1 MRYQRRDSFPIV
13 LTSPISDKATTTIA
27 ENRDITTI
35 PLHRCF
41 LHQVQTPIQQAR
53 PNPNLV
59 DPSQQL
65 PALSQAHTK
74 LPNYQSSF
82 LLATTPHNPPSRRSN
97 ILDPDTRIKLIF
109 TNSEPPAPF
118 LHPHSPFPFSPE
130 RFCRYRILVARMYES
145 SEVGIHKSVDDV

>member
-65 PALSQAHTK
+65 PALSQAHTN

-82 LLATTPHNPPSRRSN
+82 LLATTPHNPPLPSVQHPRSRHSN
-97 ILDPDTRIKLIF
+97 QTY
-109 TNSEPPAPF
+109 
-118 LHPHSPFPFSPE
+118 LHKFRATGPFPP
-130 RFCRYRILVARMYES
+130 S
-145 SEVGIHKSVDDV
+145 SLPFPLFTRTLLQISYPRCTNV